1 MGLGKVDRKG
11 GVSQASPQ
19 NPSKAQQRCGRPAR
33 CSQWH
38 TLPQFLSLA
47 HTRLRVTGRYL
58 FLPLW
63 QCLLPPVFRPPRVLC
78 LRCLLT
84 QARALARVVCPATP
98 CTPLS
103 APERMG

>member
-47 HTRLRVTGRYL
+47 HTWLRVTSRYL

-63 QCLLPPVFRPPRVLC
+63 QCLLLQCSGLLACC